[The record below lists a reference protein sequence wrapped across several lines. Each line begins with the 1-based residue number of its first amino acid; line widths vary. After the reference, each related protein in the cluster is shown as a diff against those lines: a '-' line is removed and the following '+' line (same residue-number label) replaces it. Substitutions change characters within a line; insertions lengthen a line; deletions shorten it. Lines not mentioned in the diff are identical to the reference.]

1 MFTISPIPIPIPAPA
16 PMAEGYSQEQRDA
29 VYRVIA
35 ERRDVRQGFRPDPV
49 PPEVLG
55 RVLAAA
61 HQAPSVGF
69 SQPWDFIVITDRARR
84 ERVAALAGRH
94 RDAFAADL
102 PGARARAFDRLKI
115 ESIRDTPVN
124 IAVSCDR
131 TRGGRHTL
139 GRATQP
145 RTADF
150 SSVLAVAN
158 LWLAAR
164 AEGLGV
170 GWVSFFDE
178 RELAAELGL
187 PAHVEV
193 IAYLCVGY
201 VDQFAPEPEL
211 ATAGWARRRPLSW
224 AVHAEEFGR
233 RAMPGVEP
241 VDQLA
246 DVLAAIVPPDAE
258 AMAAARE
265 RQDRMTKPPGPLRL
279 LQDGAL
285 RP

>member
-1 MFTISPIPIPIPAPA
+1 
-16 PMAEGYSQEQRDA
+16 MAEGYPQEQRDA

-35 ERRDVRQGFRPDPV
+35 ERRDVRRGFRSDPV
-49 PPEVLG
+49 PAGVLG

-84 ERVAALAGRH
+84 ERIAALAGRH
-94 RDAFAADL
+94 RDVFAADL

-115 ESIRDTPVN
+115 ESILDTPVN
-124 IAVSCDR
+124 IVVSCDR

-164 AEGLGV
+164 AASQRLPTASTLEKSAV
-170 GWVSFFDE
+170 RGWV
-178 RELAAELGL
+178 
-187 PAHVEV
+187 
-193 IAYLCVGY
+193 
-201 VDQFAPEPEL
+201 
-211 ATAGWARRRPLSW
+211 RRPS
-224 AVHAEEFGR
+224 V
-233 RAMPGVEP
+233 
-241 VDQLA
+241 
-246 DVLAAIVPPDAE
+246 
-258 AMAAARE
+258 
-265 RQDRMTKPPGPLRL
+265 
-279 LQDGAL
+279 
-285 RP
+285 